1 MIRVLNFFCVGLA
14 GLACLALYHVSEST
28 RIARVE
34 LTRVARNI
42 ATESDT
48 MKILQAEWERVA
60 GPTRIQ
66 RLAESKLGMEDKT
79 VVQLSSFTML
89 PRRGEENPGNTIV
102 QNASAQGP
110 AASAPASEIE
120 GDVHNASVTDQT
132 GL

>member
-28 RIARVE
+28 RIARVDLAQVE
-34 LTRVARNI
+34 RSI
-42 ATESDT
+42 ATEQDAT
-48 MKILQAEWERVA
+48 RILQAEWERVA

-79 VVQLSSFTML
+79 VMQLSSFEAL
-89 PRRGEENPGNTIV
+89 PRRGEENPGNTPV
-102 QNASAQGP
+102 QNASAQ
-110 AASAPASEIE
+110 APAIVPE
-120 GDVHNASVTDQT
+120 GTVVNVSATDQT